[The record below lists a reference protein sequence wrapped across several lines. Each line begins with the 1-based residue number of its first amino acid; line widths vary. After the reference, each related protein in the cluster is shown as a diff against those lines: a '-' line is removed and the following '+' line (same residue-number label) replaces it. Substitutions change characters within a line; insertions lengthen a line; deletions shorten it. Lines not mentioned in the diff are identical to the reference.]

1 MVGDLYEHNERFIT
15 DVLKSA
21 RTMERAM
28 PILTPLLEAA
38 GAGESRKG
46 TVIIGL
52 VRGNTQDIG
61 KNLVVLMLK
70 ANGYKVIDLG
80 KNVKPE
86 QFVAAAQFHH
96 AVAVGMSVMTNSSVI
111 YAQETVDALKSQG
124 LSGKCLVMVGG
135 AAMNE
140 KIAAQI
146 GVKYGSD
153 ANAAVM
159 LVKEHIRAAA

>member
-1 MVGDLYEHNERFIT
+1 M
-15 DVLKSA
+15 LKA
-21 RTMERAM
+21 AKAMDKAM

-38 GAGESRKG
+38 GAGESKKE

-70 ANGYKVIDLG
+70 ANGYKVVDLG

-86 QFVAAAQFHH
+86 QFLEAAKFHN
-96 AVAVGMSVMTNSSVI
+96 AVAIGMSVMTNSSVT
-111 YAQETVDALKSQG
+111 YAEETVSALKTLG
-124 LSGKCLVMVGG
+124 LGDKYLVMAGG

-140 KIAAQI
+140 KIASQI
-146 GVKYGSD
+146 GAKYGSD
-153 ANAAVM
+153 ANAAVK
-159 LVKEHIRAAA
+159 LVKEHLEAAA